1 MSKTSTNERSIH
13 VYLTSGM
20 AESLKIGGGESIIVM
35 WGQICPHMTV
45 PPALNFKKPS
55 PARDPL
61 LLSQTVSIFKEM
73 ASKKVMSPI
82 ASAKLE
88 FRTKTSDPKHQLF
101 GKKILVIYTPYGEIY
116 RVSIK
121 ARTTTSYWTVQ

>member
-1 MSKTSTNERSIH
+1 MGGEYYSHVGADLPTPVEICRYNRS
-13 VYLTSGM
+13 
-20 AESLKIGGGESIIVM
+20 AKIGGRVGTHV
-35 WGQICPHMTV
+35 PPV

-121 ARTTTSYWTVQ
+121 ARTITSYWTVQ

>member
-1 MSKTSTNERSIH
+1 MGADLPTPVEICRYYNRS
-13 VYLTSGM
+13 
-20 AESLKIGGGESIIVM
+20 AKIVGRHTCS
-35 WGQICPHMTV
+35 PV

-101 GKKILVIYTPYGEIY
+101 GKKRLVIYTPYGEIY

-121 ARTTTSYWTVQ
+121 ARTTTSYWTMQ